1 MWTWGPECFEP
12 GGVARVLRFFTH
24 LGRAGSGNGC
34 SDSVDRRPT
43 CGAVPF
49 RSIVFPFGKLQA
61 TAMAIA
67 ELTVAED
74 RDLLS

>member
-1 MWTWGPECFEP
+1 MDMRPRVFRTWGCRPRAAFLH
-12 GGVARVLRFFTH
+12 R